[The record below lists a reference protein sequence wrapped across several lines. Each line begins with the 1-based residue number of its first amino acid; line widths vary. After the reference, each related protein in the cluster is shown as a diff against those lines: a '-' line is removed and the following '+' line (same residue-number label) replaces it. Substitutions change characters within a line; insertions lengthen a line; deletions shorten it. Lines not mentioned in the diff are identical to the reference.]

1 MLDFASQMEGPGQR
15 DGNIP
20 GVSCGAVSAI
30 LCICAKPPCA
40 GTSAI
45 QVAKKLGAKVFVT
58 ASSKEK
64 LDFCK
69 ELGADVLINY
79 KEQNFVEIVQQ
90 ETKGPELKVCP
101 AQLWCSV

>member
-1 MLDFASQMEGPGQR
+1 MLDFDSQVKGPGQR
-15 DGNIP
+15 NGCIP
-20 GVSCGAVSAI
+20 GVSCGAFSAT
-30 LCICAKPPCA
+30 LCICAKPSCA

-90 ETKGPELKVCP
+90 ETQGPELKVHP
-101 AQLWCSV
+101 AQLWFSV